1 MEQLIKEAELKLEK
15 VFASLDEIELKHTE
29 RILELFK
36 TFQVS
41 ARNFNP
47 STGYGYG
54 DIARDELEKIY
65 AELFNKEEAIVRPQ
79 LTSGTHTLSLCLFGI
94 LLPQDE
100 LLYVTGEPYDT
111 LQSVIGIPGEKQPGT
126 LLELGISFRSVDGI
140 CESGLDE
147 NKILSSVSDRTKL
160 VVFQRSRGYA
170 SRKSLRPSEINRL
183 SRLIHEKRPD
193 IYTMVDN
200 CYGEFC
206 CLDENMNDLDIIAGS
221 LIKNIGGGLAPTGGY
236 IAGSKRAIERI
247 EARLTAPGIGRETG
261 SYAGSYRPFYQG
273 LFMAPHT
280 VNQALKTVCLASYCL
295 EKLGF
300 TCIPTAFE
308 ERNDI
313 TQAIELKSAERL
325 IEFCKQI
332 QFSSPVDSFAEC
344 EPWPMPGYQDEVIM
358 AAGTFVSGA
367 SIELSCD
374 GPIREPYI
382 AYMQGGLCYSHGKIA
397 IKNALKALNAIK

>member
-1 MEQLIKEAELKLEK
+1 MEQLIREAEQSLKDIFLK
-15 VFASLDEIELKHTE
+15 LDEIELRHMG
-29 RILELFK
+29 RVLDLFK
-36 TFQVS
+36 KNQVS
-41 ARNFNP
+41 VRNFNP

-54 DIARDELEKIY
+54 DVSRDELEKIY
-65 AELFNKEEAIVRPQ
+65 AELFNKDEAIVRPQ
-79 LTSGTHTLSLCLFGI
+79 LTSGTHTLSLCFFGI
-94 LLPQDE
+94 LLPKDE

-111 LQSVIGIPGEKQPGT
+111 MQSVIGNEGEKAGT
-126 LLELGISFRSVDGI
+126 LKELGISFRSIDGI
-140 CESGLDE
+140 RGNGLDE
-147 NKILSSVSDRTKL
+147 KIILSGLKQNTKL

-170 SRKSLRPSEINRL
+170 SRKSLAPSEINRL
-183 SRLIHEKRPD
+183 SRLIHEIRPD

-206 CLDENMNDLDIIAGS
+206 CLDENMDSLDIIAGS

-247 EARLTAPGIGRETG
+247 ETRLTAPGIGRETG
-261 SYAGSYRPFYQG
+261 SYEGSYRPFYQG

-295 EKLGF
+295 EKMGF
-300 TCIPTAFE
+300 KCIPGAFD

-313 TQAIELKSAERL
+313 TQAVELKSAERL

-332 QFSSPVDSFAEC
+332 QFSSPVDSFAEP

-374 GPIREPYI
+374 GPLREPFT
-382 AYMQGGLCYSHGKIA
+382 AYLQGGLCYSHGRIA
-397 IKNALKALNAIK
+397 IKNALEALNKIK